1 MFVAV
6 TTLPEQPAA
15 LAEAAVLC
23 GLTPMEVRARCAGVL
38 PRVLVRQAS
47 APDAERIKAGLE
59 ALCFRA
65 FAAAVEDVPTDA
77 QRIVAR
83 QLAWTDT
90 GFTVLEAS
98 GACHDCFFPTLSLFQ
113 LGFRATTHAE
123 VVKSTERKFS
133 MGRALATGGLSLSKT
148 VETVRNE
155 VTIQRDSFLL
165 VNRTDGLPAIMLYE
179 SRLDFQCLGSGLQH
193 TRAGNLK
200 ALLERLRVL
209 AAVPVDDLTMQQTF
223 LRGVPQIGVDEVDLG
238 LFLIRT
244 AQAVSA

>member
-1 MFVAV
+1 MFVTV
-6 TTLPEQPAA
+6 TRLPELPSA

-47 APDAERIKAGLE
+47 AADGQRMVAGLE
-59 ALCFRA
+59 ALGFQA
-65 FAAAVEDVPTDA
+65 FAAAPEEVPTDA

-83 QLAWTDT
+83 QLAWTE
-90 GFTVLEAS
+90 GGLAVQEAG
-98 GACHDCFFPTLSLFQ
+98 GARHECLATTFNLLQT
-113 LGFRATTHAE
+113 GFRATTHAE

-155 VTIQRDSFLL
+155 VTIHRESFIL
-165 VNRTDGLPAIMLYE
+165 VNRAQGLPAIMLYE
-179 SRLDFQCLGSGLQH
+179 SRLDFQCLGAGLQH
-193 TRAGNLK
+193 TRVGNLK
-200 ALLERLRVL
+200 ALLERLRTL
-209 AAVPVDDLTMQQTF
+209 SAVPVDDLTSQQSF

-244 AQAVSA
+244 ARTASA